1 MTLIPPTVLCID
13 DHEGTLQTLSFLLQV
28 AGYRCLPAATVEAAR
43 RLFAENTVDLVI
55 LDHGLPGLPGD
66 QLAHQLKQLRAVR
79 VLMLTGNTLLEEAP
93 PSVDVLLHKPY
104 PPEEFLRTLASLTSK
119 TKFAA
124 AS

>member
-1 MTLIPPTVLCID
+1 M
-13 DHEGTLQTLSFLLQV
+13 
-28 AGYRCLPAATVEAAR
+28 

-66 QLAHQLKQLRAVR
+66 RLAHQLKQLRAVR